1 MASLSE
7 DNDGFDLH
15 KSSLFSKEF
24 EKVDEKDLIIERLK
38 RQVEEQARR
47 INLLELQYTD
57 IVQRMTV
64 KIKKQVPQEEEEEG
78 N

>member
-7 DNDGFDLH
+7 DNDGFDQN